1 MIFQVSVSI
10 GGTPQIM
17 IVSVLAEKIG
27 NSACISARKREKARE
42 SASCYECVQLWEAG
56 VKKSKNR
63 KIENFKFSRFTNMLP
78 I

>member
-56 VKKSKNR
+56 VKKKPKKSK
-63 KIENFKFSRFTNMLP
+63 ILKFQDLLISL
-78 I
+78 